1 LRTESSQLVLEDLRK
16 TIVKGNT
23 EYILV
28 VGSQGVIVDNKG
40 TINIIG
46 LVYTNLK
53 RWSHNSVKLNLSYLK
68 KECFGVGGALKDS
81 PHHPSRPL
89 A

>member
-23 EYILV
+23 EYILG
-28 VGSQGVIVDNKG
+28 VGSQGVIVDNKR

-53 RWSHNSVKLNLSYLK
+53 RWSHNPEKLNLSYLK
-68 KECFGVGGALKDS
+68 RECFGVGVALKDP
-81 PHHPSRPL
+81 PHHPSRP
-89 A
+89 